1 MYENVDSVCSEVK
14 HLLDHISLL
23 GGSVSGSRMRPCLLT
38 SQTAPDLW
46 SMTSSTPCLD
56 WTPSGLLNCYCH
68 NPFRTAQQNKAFV
81 ATFKSR
87 GRVKYWDTSVSVS
100 VLSGSWSDRIRRS
113 STLQVWGST
122 GSRFMSSSCHCAA
135 RKLMET
141 TVWWSRPGIQRTGT
155 TGQMESSCWTLLI
168 GIFLVVKTS

>member
-113 STLQVWGST
+113 STLQVEGQQAPGLWA
-122 GSRFMSSSCHCAA
+122 HPA
-135 RKLMET
+135 
-141 TVWWSRPGIQRTGT
+141 TVLRENWWKPQFDGPDQEFSV
-155 TGQMESSCWTLLI
+155 
-168 GIFLVVKTS
+168 LVPLDRLGLGV

>member
-87 GRVKYWDTSVSVS
+87 GRVKYWDTSVSVP

-113 STLQVWGST
+113 STLQVEGQQAPGLWA
-122 GSRFMSSSCHCAA
+122 HPA
-135 RKLMET
+135 
-141 TVWWSRPGIQRTGT
+141 TVLRESWWKPQLDGPDQEFSVLAPLGRW
-155 TGQMESSCWTLLI
+155 S
-168 GIFLVVKTS
+168 LVVGLYWLASF

>member
-113 STLQVWGST
+113 STLQVEGQQAPGLWA
-122 GSRFMSSSCHCAA
+122 HPA
-135 RKLMET
+135 
-141 TVWWSRPGIQRTGT
+141 TVLRENWWKPQFDGPDQEFSVLVPLGRW
-155 TGQMESSCWTLLI
+155 S
-168 GIFLVVKTS
+168 LVVGLYWLASF